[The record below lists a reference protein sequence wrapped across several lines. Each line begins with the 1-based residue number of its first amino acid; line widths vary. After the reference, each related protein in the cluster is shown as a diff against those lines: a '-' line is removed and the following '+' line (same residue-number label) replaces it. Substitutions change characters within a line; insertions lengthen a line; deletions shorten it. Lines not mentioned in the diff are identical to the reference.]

1 MYDLFL
7 NKINE
12 KVHLTNEEREKIKS
26 YLTFK
31 KLRKNQYFLQEGDDA
46 KYLAFVE
53 KGALRQYSVDD
64 EGGVHIVQFA
74 IEGWTVSDLYGFF
87 TGEKA
92 SYNIDAIEDSE
103 LVVIDRQSNEEMLA
117 TIPKYETY
125 TRLQITGAYIA
136 MQKRLNSITTLSLEE
151 RYKEFT
157 KAYPNLHERFPQHM
171 IASYLGL
178 QPATLSR
185 IRRRIS
191 EK

>member
-7 NKINE
+7 EKINE
-12 KVHLTNEEREKIKS
+12 KVNLTGDEREKIKS
-26 YLTFK
+26 YLSSK

-46 KYLAFVE
+46 KYVAFVE

-74 IEGWTVSDLYGFF
+74 IEGWTISDLYSFL
-87 TGEKA
+87 TGEK
-92 SYNIDAIEDSE
+92 SGYNIDAIEDAD
-103 LVVIDRQSNEEMLA
+103 LVLIDRHANEEMLA

-136 MQKRLNSITTLSLEE
+136 MQKRLNAITTLTLEE

-157 KAYPNLHERFPQHM
+157 KAYPNIHDRFPQHM

-191 EK
+191 GQ

>member
-12 KVHLTNEEREKIKS
+12 KVSLTSDEREKIS
-26 YLTFK
+26 TYLTGR
-31 KLRKNQYFLQEGDDA
+31 KLRKNQYFLQEGDDG
-46 KYLAFVE
+46 KFIAFVE
-53 KGALRQYSVDD
+53 KGALRQYSTDD

-74 IEGWTVSDLYGFF
+74 IEGWTIGDMYSFI

-92 SYNIDAIEDSE
+92 GYNIDAIEDSE
-103 LVVIDRQSNEEMLA
+103 LVIIDRQANEEMLA

-136 MQKRLNSITTLSLEE
+136 MQKRLNSITTLTLEE

-157 KAYPNLHERFPQHM
+157 KVYPNIHERFPQHM